1 MADLS
6 LNALDDLAV
15 LGVRGADALAFLN
28 GQLSQ
33 DITTLPDRGAL
44 LAGLHNAQG
53 RCLALLRLIHVD
65 EGHVLLVLPAELA
78 EAVRLLLAR
87 FVLRSR
93 VKIEDAAAWHVY
105 GITGPDA
112 EAAASTRLHMPM
124 DEAGLRQLIVA
135 PRGESLPQGEAAPRE
150 SWRADDVAAGIPEI
164 LRATSGL
171 WVAQMLN
178 LDLID
183 AVSFTKGC
191 YTGQEVIA
199 RAHYRGQVKRR
210 MQRFFTEDEAPL
222 PPGARVLLND
232 GRAAQI
238 VMSAPGQGGGR
249 EFLAVT
255 AIHAQGTAQTGDEPP
270 AQTVTAATLPLPY
283 AAVEGAIA

>member
-1 MADLS
+1 
-6 LNALDDLAV
+6 
-15 LGVRGADALAFLN
+15 
-28 GQLSQ
+28 
-33 DITTLPDRGAL
+33 
-44 LAGLHNAQG
+44 
-53 RCLALLRLIHVD
+53 
-65 EGHVLLVLPAELA
+65 
-78 EAVRLLLAR
+78 VRLLLAR

-93 VKIEDAAAWHVY
+93 VKLEDAGAWHVY

-124 DEAGLRQLIVA
+124 DETGLRQLIVA
-135 PRGESLPQGEAAPRE
+135 PRGEALPQGEAVPRE
-150 SWRADDVAAGIPEI
+150 SWRADDIAAGLPEI

-183 AVSFTKGC
+183 AISFSKGC

-222 PPGARVLLND
+222 SPGMRVLLHD

-238 VMSAPGQGGGR
+238 VMSAPAQSGGR

-255 AIHAQGTAQTGDEPP
+255 AIHASGAAQATGDEPP
-270 AQTVTAATLPLPY
+270 APAVTAVTLPLPY
-283 AAVEGAIA
+283 GAAESAIA